1 MGSAKTSEGSLGKG
15 RRPGR
20 RSYNPL
26 LTISLFHMLF
36 ILQAFLLLIAP
47 TLALP
52 NSMGSLPEMGMNSWY
67 MLHHHL
73 VNYTWEA
80 GYVASEDF
88 LAIAEFFKTSGLQA
102 LGYTW
107 TNWDDCV
114 VVGRDSE
121 GKLIPDP
128 AAFPKGP
135 RYVSDALATM
145 GFKMG
150 WYTVRGNV
158 TCAGSNKFTPIKRP
172 GSNGYETID
181 AQTYA
186 EWGITYLKD
195 DTCGG
200 PNVPYQIMGAALNAS
215 GTHTFYSLCEPGQ
228 GPKTAPIGRSIGNGW
243 RIDEDDGGLW
253 YPILDNVN
261 MVAALYP
268 YSGCDEQH
276 NNDHFG
282 CGWNDMGLLMV
293 SGDRAGGSSRGIE
306 QGDRAAGTEQCL
318 LLSPFSV
325 QLSYN
330 ASSIYPILPP
340 PLLPNIPPQLPPPLP
355 IQ

>member
-1 MGSAKTSEGSLGKG
+1 MG
-15 RRPGR
+15 
-20 RSYNPL
+20 
-26 LTISLFHMLF
+26 F
-36 ILQAFLLLIAP
+36 
-47 TLALP
+47 
-52 NSMGSLPEMGMNSWY
+52 NSWY

-88 LAIAEFFKTSGLQA
+88 LAIAEFFKTSELQA

-158 TCAGSNKFTPIKRP
+158 TCAGLNKYTPIKRP

-228 GPKTAPIGRSIGNGW
+228 GPQTAPIGRSIGNGW

-261 MVAALYP
+261 MVAALYH

-276 NNDHFG
+276 NMDGHG

-293 SGDRAGGSSRGIE
+293 RCAGGPSSR
-306 QGDRAAGTEQCL
+306 DRTMSIIVPVHCAFIAYCQ
-318 LLSPFSV
+318 
-325 QLSYN
+325 QHISY
-330 ASSIYPILPP
+330 LT
-340 PLLPNIPPQLPPPLP
+340 PPPLP
-355 IQ
+355 LIYPPTPPFSLIFIHRWVVA